1 MKLDSYT
8 LTSILRKTRRLYP
21 LTATEQ
27 ALFYELVAIC
37 NEAGWVEWFPC
48 SSQELCFALNISK
61 NTLDR
66 SRHTLI
72 STGLISYKSGKS
84 KRMFSSYSL
93 QTMSKSD
100 IVKGMDKGIVK
111 GFNVGMVAGL
121 DVDKK
126 VGTYIKEK
134 LKTKTKQSKSH
145 SSANANAKKNS
156 KKEMLFW
163 KEFIEVWNQFYLYKL
178 ENPYFYLQ
186 KDFAHFKKIHQF
198 LKKRIESKKRD
209 FSKENLTDTFLWFLE
224 KAWEKDEWLRQN
236 FTVSNVLSQFNQI
249 VNESKQNGRKSNYNN
264 GTSSNKLS
272 GRATLNLNEDIAE
285 FT

>member
-1 MKLDSYT
+1 MNYIDQIRGFWRTHEEHSFSTTEIALYFHLVEICNVCQWKNPFKRNNAKIGADLGISYNTLKNARNKLSQAGIIEFKTQNGSPNVIYT
-8 LTSILRKTRRLYP
+8 LSK
-21 LTATEQ
+21 
-27 ALFYELVAIC
+27 FHKVS
-37 NEAGWVEWFPC
+37 NEV
-48 SSQELCFALNISK
+48 
-61 NTLDR
+61 
-66 SRHTLI
+66 LI
-72 STGLISYKSGKS
+72 VVSGEVG
-84 KRMFSSYSL
+84 
-93 QTMSKSD
+93 D
-100 IVKGMDKGIVK
+100 VGGI
-111 GFNVGMVAGL
+111 
-121 DVDKK
+121 K
-126 VGTYIKEK
+126 VGNEVLPTKDK
-134 LKTKTKQSKSH
+134 LNKNKTKLSKSH

-156 KKEMLFW
+156 KKEMPFW

-209 FSKENLTDTFLWFLE
+209 FSEENLTETFLWFLE

-272 GRATLNLNEDIAE
+272 GRATLNPNEDIAE